1 MLRLYD
7 VSSVS
12 MALKEEMISLPR
24 EVGFLLRIS
33 ENPSVAVRD
42 GNKAVVGARGL
53 ELARP
58 FACAMAA

>member
-1 MLRLYD
+1 
-7 VSSVS
+7 

-42 GNKAVVGARGL
+42 GNKAVVGGRGL